1 MMTRYRRAAQHRQAS
16 PQRGMVLITSLLLL
30 LVVTILAVAMF
41 RSFGLD
47 EKIAGNMRDKQRAIS
62 AAETA
67 QQFAESWLEAG
78 NGATATTCAAG
89 ISATIQACTTAL
101 ANFSSVPWSTGV
113 TYTPPSPAPAMPL
126 ATTSTSG
133 GQGNYSQAP
142 VFYITLL
149 NTTLTPQASYYQ
161 VDAVGYGGSADTVAV
176 VESIYVVSN
185 NANQCASCNQ

>member
-1 MMTRYRRAAQHRQAS
+1 MMTRYLAAQHRQAS

-47 EKIAGNMRDKQRAIS
+47 EKIAGNMRDKQRALS

-78 NGATATTCAAG
+78 NGATATACAAG

-101 ANFSSVPWSTGV
+101 ANFSSLPWSTGV
-113 TYTPPSPAPAMPL
+113 TYTPPASAPAMPL
-126 ATTSTSG
+126 AATSVSG

-149 NTTLTPQASYYQ
+149 STTLNPQASYYQ

-176 VESIYVVSN
+176 VESTYVVSN

>member
-1 MMTRYRRAAQHRQAS
+1 
-16 PQRGMVLITSLLLL
+16 MVLITSLLLL

-67 QQFAESWLEAG
+67 QQFAESWLQAG
-78 NGATATTCAAG
+78 NGAAAVACAG
-89 ISATIQACTTAL
+89 ISTTIQACTAAL
-101 ANFSSVPWSTGV
+101 ANFSSVPWSAGV

-126 ATTSTSG
+126 AATSTSG

-149 NTTLTPQASYYQ
+149 STTLTPQASYYQ

-185 NANQCASCNQ
+185 SANTCASCSQ